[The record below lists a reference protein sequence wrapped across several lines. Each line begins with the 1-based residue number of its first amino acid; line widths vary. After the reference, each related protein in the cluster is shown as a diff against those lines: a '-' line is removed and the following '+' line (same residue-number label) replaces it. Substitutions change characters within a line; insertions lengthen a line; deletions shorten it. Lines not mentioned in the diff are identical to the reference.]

1 MNWKKIDER
10 PNYSVSDTGE
20 VRNDKT
26 GRILKLYKSKS
37 TGYDT
42 VMLGR
47 KTSPL
52 LVHRLVAKAFI
63 PNPENKPQVDHING
77 NRTDNRV
84 ENLRWA
90 TASENHMAYGFK
102 ECNEHRMKKILA
114 VKGDEQILFD
124 SHTACAEYFGI
135 SISKVKHFN
144 HEFTRGRRK
153 GWTFFAVK
161 DIV

>member
-1 MNWKKIDER
+1 MKWAVIEER
-10 PNYSVSDTGE
+10 PNYSISTNGD

-26 GRILKLYKSKS
+26 GRIMKLHINKL
-37 TGYDT
+37 GYAT

-77 NRTDNRV
+77 NRSDNRV

-90 TASENHMAYGFK
+90 TASENHLAYGF
-102 ECNEHRMKKILA
+102 EQCNRNRWKKIIA
-114 VKGDEQILFD
+114 TKGDEQIIFD
-124 SHTACAEYFGI
+124 SRTECTEYFKC
-135 SISKVKHFN
+135 SPSKLKYN
-144 HEFTRGRRK
+144 REYKKGLKK
-153 GWTFFAVK
+153 GWTFRLVE